1 MSKTKEIPMTWKNT
15 LAAAIIMAATFG
27 LLAYLSNPELI
38 IPTKPFSTFPTRI
51 GQWTG
56 IEQRFDAEIYNIL
69 GVDDSF
75 YATYQHPDNKWV
87 NLYIG
92 YYQSQREG
100 ELIHSPKNCMPGGG
114 WNIVESK
121 VVPLKIKENPSTQ
134 FNIIKLVLQNG
145 SKKQISYY
153 WYQSRG
159 RIISSEYM
167 QKIYLVWDAITRNR
181 TDGSFVRLIAPVN
194 KDEKETLA
202 VLEAFALD
210 LFPILKDYI
219 PS

>member
-1 MSKTKEIPMTWKNT
+1 MTWKNT
-15 LAAAIIMAATFG
+15 FTAVAIMAATFG
-27 LLAYLSNPELI
+27 LLTYLSNPEII

-51 GQWTG
+51 DKWVG
-56 IEQRFDAEIYNIL
+56 IEQRFDERIYQVL

-75 YATYQHPDNKWV
+75 YADYQSPDGSWV

-100 ELIHSPKNCMPGGG
+100 DLIHSPKNCMPGGG

-121 VVPLKIKENPSTQ
+121 VVPLNIKGNSSPPI
-134 FNIIKLVLQNG
+134 NIIKLVLQNG
-145 SKKQISYY
+145 SKRQISYY

-159 RIISSEYM
+159 RIISSEYL
-167 QKIYLVWDAITRNR
+167 QKVYLVWDAITRNR

-194 KDEKETLA
+194 KDENETIA
-202 VLEAFALD
+202 VLEEFTRN
-210 LFPILKDYI
+210 LFPILKDFI